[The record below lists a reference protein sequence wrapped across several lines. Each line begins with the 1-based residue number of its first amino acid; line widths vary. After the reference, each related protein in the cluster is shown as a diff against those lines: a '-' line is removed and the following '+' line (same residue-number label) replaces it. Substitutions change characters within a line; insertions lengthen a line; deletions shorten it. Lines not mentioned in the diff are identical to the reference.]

1 MSNKMD
7 LDNEEQDSDIPI
19 PNNFERNTD
28 LYIIKF
34 PRTKHI
40 ANLGSATRDDLLMTQ
55 TEANNFLNKEIY
67 VEEKIDGANM
77 GISINKDGKILVQNR
92 SHYVNSQSG
101 PQFKP
106 LDKWIAEHFEEL
118 WEILEPDVHI
128 LYGEWLYMKHSINYN
143 RLEDWF
149 MAFDIFDKKENKFY
163 SRDRVEKILENTTIK
178 LIPVIMKSTF
188 KKIDEIKALVNT
200 PSRYADGKVEGVY
213 CRICDDEHLINRGKI
228 VRTDFISGNV
238 HWSKGIIEQNERINN

>member
-1 MSNKMD
+1 MTDKLD
-7 LDNEEQDSDIPI
+7 LDNEEQEPDTPT
-19 PNNFERNTD
+19 NFERNTD

-55 TEANNFLNKEIY
+55 AESSSFLNKEIY

-92 SHYVNSQSG
+92 SHYVTTQSG

-106 LDKWIAEHFEEL
+106 LDKWIATHYTEL
-118 WEILEPDVHI
+118 WEILEPEVHI
-128 LYGEWLYMKHSINYN
+128 LYGEWLYMKHSIKYN

-178 LIPVIMKSTF
+178 LIPVIIKTSF

-213 CRICDDEHLINRGKI
+213 CRICNDDYLINRGKI

-238 HWSKGIIEQNERINN
+238 HWSKGIIEPNEIINDYK